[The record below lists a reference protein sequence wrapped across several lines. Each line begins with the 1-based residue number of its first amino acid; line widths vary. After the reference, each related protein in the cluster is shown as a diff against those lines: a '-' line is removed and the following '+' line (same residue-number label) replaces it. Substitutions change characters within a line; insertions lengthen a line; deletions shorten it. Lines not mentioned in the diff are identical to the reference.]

1 MALSRVYGL
10 IFVFVY
16 SLVFYFVNSSCHE
29 MINLNAA
36 IYIKTNCAPN
46 ICTRILDNFV
56 KMLDLNL
63 TNMAV
68 LVNLIFHTSG
78 HNWWPKFEFCMGSFF
93 SNVYFWYE
101 DPFKNLLVLTILFAI
116 WGQNTGFCGHA
127 AICEKMN
134 WQNCWTLSFW
144 RISSLLRYE
153 INLEANFR

>member
-1 MALSRVYGL
+1 
-10 IFVFVY
+10 
-16 SLVFYFVNSSCHE
+16 
-29 MINLNAA
+29 
-36 IYIKTNCAPN
+36 
-46 ICTRILDNFV
+46 
-56 KMLDLNL
+56 MLDLNL

-93 SNVYFWYE
+93 LNVYFWYE

-144 RISSLLRYE
+144 RISSLLRYH
-153 INLEANFR
+153 IHIRDKFYLPRNVISRKKKHSSGKSPKYKHNYFQ

>member
-46 ICTRILDNFV
+46 ICTRILDDFV

-93 SNVYFWYE
+93 
-101 DPFKNLLVLTILFAI
+101 FKCLLLVWRSLHKFACFDNFVCNMRAEYRLLWACCYLWKDELTKLLDTVILEDLI
-116 WGQNTGFCGHA
+116 TPEVWN
-127 AICEKMN
+127 K
-134 WQNCWTLSFW
+134 
-144 RISSLLRYE
+144 
-153 INLEANFR
+153 FRGKF